1 VDLVQLDDPNEFL
14 ERAAPLLLADE
25 ARHNLILGIAG
36 TLRDQPGRYATHE
49 LWLVEEDGVVR
60 AAAVRTPPYRLV
72 LAGAAVQPLAD
83 RLDDLPGVV
92 AAAPEAEAFA
102 SAWTARTGAS
112 IRRRVGQ
119 GVYGL
124 ERVTPPAVAPPGRP
138 RPAGE
143 ADRELLLTW
152 LRAFSVEALDENPDD
167 EPLHRMIDMRI
178 TDDPDCGFVLW
189 EDAGAPVSLTGF
201 GSPTPTG
208 IRIGPVY
215 TPPDLRGR
223 GYASALVADVSQGQ
237 LDAGR
242 RFCFLYTDLSNP
254 TSNKIYIDIGY
265 ERVCDSLQLD
275 FG

>member
-1 VDLVQLDDPNEFL
+1 VSLVQLDDPNEFL

-36 TLRDQPGRYATHE
+36 TLRDQPGRYPSHE
-49 LWLVEEDGVVR
+49 LWLVEVRGVVR
-60 AAAVRTPPYRLV
+60 TAALRTPPYRLV

-83 RLDDLPGVV
+83 RLDGLPGVV

-112 IRRRVGQ
+112 VRRSVGQ
-119 GVYGL
+119 GIYGL
-124 ERVTPPAVAPPGRP
+124 ERVTPPATAPGRP
-138 RPAGE
+138 RAAGE

-152 LRAFSVEALDENPDD
+152 LRAFSAEALGENTDD
-167 EPLHRMIDMRI
+167 DPLHRMIDMRV
-178 TDDPDCGFVLW
+178 TDDPDWGFVLW
-189 EDAGAPVSLTGF
+189 EDDGVPVSLTGY

-215 TPPDLRGR
+215 TPPELRGR
-223 GYASALVADVSQGQ
+223 GYASALAAHVSQTQ
-237 LDAGR
+237 LDTGR
-242 RFCFLYTDLSNP
+242 RFCFLYTDLANP
-254 TSNKIYIDIGY
+254 TSNKIYVDIGY
-265 ERVCDSLQLD
+265 ERVCNSLQLD